1 MLTKRPGATAATTFA
16 QEMLADMIFKP
27 FEGLQANNAVAAVAA
42 KKFSIGEI
50 IEGESFQQSKNY

>member
-27 FEGLQANNAVAAVAA
+27 FEGLQANNAVAA